1 MRIIT
6 ALHSIYSAKTDACAL
21 SGGTGETTPTHEY
34 EEVEEETT
42 WSSDVGGGDGT
53 GRGEFG
59 EVLNGVDETGYELEK
74 KSTNEMNEFEMAR
87 IVVHDMNNETVNWE
101 ATGAP
106 SDEEL
111 VKSRMS
117 SVCTRTVDY
126 ASIVERETTVP
137 GVYMDLL
144 QAHVLE

>member
-1 MRIIT
+1 M
-6 ALHSIYSAKTDACAL
+6 HSLKELA
-21 SGGTGETTPTHEY
+21 GTTPTHEY
-34 EEVEEETT
+34 EEVEEEETT
-42 WSSDVGGGDGT
+42 REFGRWWRRWSWAGGC
-53 GRGEFG
+53 G
-59 EVLNGVDETGYELEK
+59 EVLNGIDEPGYELEK
-74 KSTNEMNEFEMAR
+74 KSTNETNDGGFEMAR
-87 IVVHDMNNETVNWE
+87 IVAHNTDNETVNLE

-111 VKSRMS
+111 GKSRM

-126 ASIVERETTVP
+126 ASILERESTVP